1 MKIVVHRCASQLP
14 EQRPTGT
21 VNARAEIIIY
31 IFIMFAQEPE
41 IPGNEIQEEWSF
53 FKCKA
58 ISYPTTNFCQK
69 KCESCD
75 KCQEV
80 KPCLEFLMFGTGPV
94 THAESF
100 DNHNRFACS
109 KLITNGTDISE
120 EEFESEALPKNSC
133 HMVTD
138 EGIEVNFLI
147 GKDTIY
153 RVESITCP
161 NTSVSKFCSI

>member
-1 MKIVVHRCASQLP
+1 MTEKRKKKKLWKRIVKIVVHRCASQLP

-21 VNARAEIIIY
+21 ANTRAEIIIY

-94 THAESF
+94 Q
-100 DNHNRFACS
+100 NL
-109 KLITNGTDISE
+109 LIT
-120 EEFESEALPKNSC
+120 
-133 HMVTD
+133 
-138 EGIEVNFLI
+138 
-147 GKDTIY
+147 TIDLH
-153 RVESITCP
+153 VQ
-161 NTSVSKFCSI
+161 N